1 MKSTLRKSLQTLDCG
16 KEHCGTPLANA
27 LPDERISIRRRI
39 SGYLLAVLAVLT
51 CPCHIPI
58 FAALLAGIAA
68 GGFLTEHFGTAILV
82 FLVLFLI
89 SVAGAMYSFNGR
101 NLSE

>member
-1 MKSTLRKSLQTLDCG
+1 MKSTLSKSLRTLDCG
-16 KEHCGTPLANA
+16 KEHCETPLA
-27 LPDERISIRRRI
+27 LPDEPLSIRRRI

-58 FAALLAGIAA
+58 FAAVLAGTAA
-68 GGFLTEHFGTAILV
+68 GSFLTEYFGTAILV

-101 NLSE
+101 NLSK

>member
-1 MKSTLRKSLQTLDCG
+1 MKSTLSKSLRTLDCG
-16 KEHCGTPLANA
+16 KEHCETPLA
-27 LPDERISIRRRI
+27 LPDEPLSIRRRI
-39 SGYLLAVLAVLT
+39 SGYLLAVLT

-58 FAALLAGIAA
+58 FAALLAGTAA
-68 GGFLTEHFGTAILV
+68 GGFLAEHFGTAILV

-101 NLSE
+101 TLSK